1 MLTRDF
7 LIAATP
13 YCGEFF
19 WKPTGEFKSPGFD
32 LGIPYLPNSDC
43 VWKISTDVN
52 RTIALGLV
60 NDTFEV
66 EEGSSIFAC
75 NNDYLAVYDGE
86 DDQARRLGNFCGDTF
101 GMRGFRTLY
110 SSGRHLYL
118 KFKSNGKNQKKGF
131 HLRYQ
136 TFMKGKS
143 SGMHVYAAC
152 TCNIWQAVWFNVVH
166 AVYCLS

>member
-1 MLTRDF
+1 M
-7 LIAATP
+7 
-13 YCGEFF
+13 
-19 WKPTGEFKSPGFD
+19 
-32 LGIPYLPNSDC
+32 GIPYLPNSDC

-60 NDTFEV
+60 EDTFDV
-66 EEGSSIFAC
+66 EEGSSIFTC

-86 DDQARRLGNFCGDTF
+86 DDQARRLGNFCGDAY

-118 KFKSNGKNQKKGF
+118 KFKSDGKNQKKGF

-136 TFMKGKS
+136 TFLTGKS
-143 SGMHVYAAC
+143 SSTCMYAAC
-152 TCNIWQAVWFNVVH
+152 AIFDNLCGACCLLLVH
-166 AVYCLS
+166 SLAPLWYELQ